1 MAKVQSLF
9 DDKPQQEFNSL
20 METIKRQLTILNRNL
35 QELKNTESTTTRTP
49 SCKTF
54 NDHRKNVLLILQTW
68 IAQSFKSLEQ
78 IHDVRKETLKTMS
91 SRKNQFGTSLN
102 SSPQKPIISNA
113 ASTVSTNTNNS
124 QQMTPPRHRPIP
136 VDPAIQ
142 VANVTQA
149 TPYAPSS
156 PTAKKY
162 DDHVAIE
169 LAQEQTMLL
178 ADHQSI
184 GSLRNRSTALNTIES
199 TINELGT
206 IYQQLAHMVSQQGE
220 VVQRIDMN
228 IEDMSINVQRGQ
240 NQLARYLRR
249 VSSGRWLIAKLF
261 AGLIVFIILFRLL
274 FY

>member
-20 METIKRQLTILNRNL
+20 METIKRQLTLLNRNL
-35 QELKNTESTTTRTP
+35 QELKGLESTKITTVA
-49 SCKTF
+49 KTF
-54 NDHRKNVLLILQTW
+54 SDHRKNVLLILQTW

-78 IHDVRKETLKTMS
+78 INDIRKETLKSMS
-91 SRKNQFGTSLN
+91 SRKNQFGSSLH
-102 SSPQKPIISNA
+102 SSPQKP
-113 ASTVSTNTNNS
+113 
-124 QQMTPPRHRPIP
+124 QQSIQPAVMTPPRHRPTPI
-136 VDPAIQ
+136 VDPTIQ
-142 VANVTQA
+142 VTNISQSTS
-149 TPYAPSS
+149 YAPAS
-156 PTAKKY
+156 PSTKKY

-178 ADHQSI
+178 ADHQSL

-249 VSSGRWLIAKLF
+249 VSSSRWLIAKLF
-261 AGLIVFIILFRLL
+261 AILIVFIILIRLI